1 MCSSKRFVNDND
13 FTHDCDDET
22 FECGAAFL
30 KILFD
35 HPKCFSHIQSYS
47 LEILESQMFSLD
59 RYRDCIVVEAFY
71 KLIFSTAFK
80 VSK

>member
-35 HPKCFSHIQSYS
+35 QTPNWRENVF
-47 LEILESQMFSLD
+47 L
-59 RYRDCIVVEAFY
+59 V
-71 KLIFSTAFK
+71 FK
-80 VSK
+80 VIV